1 MSQATIL
8 CVNPLVCVFDDV
20 FDAATAQAI
29 IESGHGGQTRAK
41 VVGAFGAA
49 ENDKRTN
56 TQATFDQ
63 WSLPQARTLCEQIS
77 DLVRLP
83 PENCETAKVLRY
95 EGDQKFDA
103 HSDAYFDFLPGSQE
117 ALLSGGQ
124 RLFTTL
130 CYLNEPDGGGETIF
144 PKLRI
149 SVRPRLGRV
158 LLFSNTI
165 PGTNT
170 PHPHS
175 LHAGTSVTGGV
186 KWVMSLWWRERLYH
200 VPRDY
205 PEESGEMRHI

>member
-1 MSQATIL
+1 MNMAQFL
-8 CVNPLVCVFDDV
+8 CANPLVCVFDDL
-20 FDAATAQAI
+20 FDEATASAL
-29 IESGHGGQTRAK
+29 IEAGREGQSRAA
-41 VVGAFGAA
+41 VMTAFGRT
-49 ENDKRTN
+49 EHKNRTN
-56 TQATFDQ
+56 TQSIIDQ
-63 WSLPQARTLCEQIS
+63 WSHQEARALCERIA
-77 DLVRLP
+77 DVVRLP
-83 PENCETAKVLRY
+83 PEHCEPAKVLRY
-95 EGDQKFDA
+95 EGDQKFDL
-103 HSDAYFDFLPGSQE
+103 HPDAYDNIMPGSIE
-117 ALLSGGQ
+117 ALQAGGQ

-130 CYLNEPDGGGETIF
+130 CYLNEPDGGGETVF

-205 PEESGEMRHI
+205 PEESGEMRHV